1 MPAFPASPLRVAL
14 TVLALAAATVP
25 AQAADVQGSQDHP
38 LVGKRYQGSE
48 ITHYAETEFDE
59 YGLMVAPAEN
69 SGGAAKNEASMQVIE
84 GRLTRI
90 RYLAPAEQSVAAV
103 FRSYATALKDAGFEE
118 VFACKYKACGGRR
131 FNHSMN
137 VNYLTESKD
146 FRFLAAK
153 LPRPEAG
160 NVYVSLYVGLSDTGG
175 GKTFKRVITQLD
187 VIETEALAE
196 KMVAVDAGEMAKAID
211 ATGRIALYGIY
222 FDSDKTEI
230 KPGSKETL
238 DQIAKLLKDQ
248 GALKLVVVGHTDNQG
263 KLDYNMDLSKRRAEA
278 VKQALVADYGIEAGR
293 LAAWGV
299 GYLAPVASNRAEDGR
314 TKNRRVELVEQ

>member
-1 MPAFPASPLRVAL
+1 MSPASSL
-14 TVLALAAATVP
+14 TVVSILVMSLTAALPAA
-25 AQAADVQGSQDHP
+25 AADVQGGKDHP
-38 LVGKRYQGSE
+38 LVGKRYEGSE

-69 SGGAAKNEASMQVIE
+69 SGGAAKNEASMQDVE
-84 GRLTRI
+84 GRVTRI

-103 FRSYATALKDAGFEE
+103 FRSYATALESAGFEE
-118 VFACKYKACGGRR
+118 VFACKYKACGGRK

-137 VNYLTESKD
+137 VNHLTESKD
-146 FRFLAAK
+146 FRFLAAR
-153 LPRPEAG
+153 LPGSAEG
-160 NVYVSLYVGLSDTGG
+160 DVYVSLYVGLSDTGG

-187 VIETEALAE
+187 VVETEALAE
-196 KMVAVDAGEMAKAID
+196 KMVVVDAGEMAKAID

-222 FDSDKTEI
+222 FDTDKTEI
-230 KPGSKETL
+230 KPASKETL
-238 DQIAKLLKDQ
+238 EQIAKLLTDQ
-248 GALKLVVVGHTDNQG
+248 GELELVVVGHTDNRG

-299 GYLAPVASNRAEDGR
+299 GYLAPVACNRAEDGR
-314 TKNRRVELVEQ
+314 AKNRRVELVER

>member
-1 MPAFPASPLRVAL
+1 MPAMPAAPLRVAL
-14 TVLALAAATVP
+14 AALALTVAIAP
-25 AQAADVQGSQDHP
+25 AGAADVESGKDHP
-38 LVGKRYQGSE
+38 LVGKRYEGSE

-69 SGGAAKNEASMQVIE
+69 SGGAAKNEASMQVVE
-84 GRLTRI
+84 GRVTRI

-103 FRSYATALKDAGFEE
+103 FRSYATALEDAGFEE
-118 VFACKYKACGGRR
+118 VFACKYQACGGRN
-131 FNHSMN
+131 FNHTMN

-146 FRFLAAK
+146 FRFLAAR
-153 LPRPEAG
+153 LPRSAEG
-160 NVYVSLYVGLSDTGG
+160 DVYVSLYVGLSDTGG

-187 VIETEALAE
+187 VVETEALAE
-196 KMVAVDAGEMAKAID
+196 KMVVVDAGEMAKAID

-222 FDSDKTEI
+222 FDTDKTDI
-230 KPGSKETL
+230 KPGSKQTL

-248 GALKLVVVGHTDNQG
+248 GELKLVVVGHTDNQG
-263 KLDYNMDLSKRRAEA
+263 QLDYNMDLSKRRAEA
-278 VKQALVADYGIEAGR
+278 VRRALVADYGIEAGR

-314 TKNRRVELVEQ
+314 AKNRRVELVER

>member
-1 MPAFPASPLRVAL
+1 MLVFPAAPLRVAL
-14 TVLALAAATVP
+14 TLLALAAAAP
-25 AQAADVQGSQDHP
+25 ARAADVQDSQDHP
-38 LVGKRYQGSE
+38 LVGKRYEGSE
-48 ITHYAETEFDE
+48 ITHYQETEFDE

-69 SGGAAKNEASMQVIE
+69 YGGAAKNEASMRVVE
-84 GRLTRI
+84 GRVTRI

-103 FRSYATALKDAGFEE
+103 FRSYATALKAAGFEE
-118 VFACKYKACGGRR
+118 VFTCKYKACGGRN

-137 VNYLTESKD
+137 VSHLTESKD
-146 FRFLAAK
+146 FRYLAAR
-153 LPRPEAG
+153 LPRPEDGDA
-160 NVYVSLYVGLSDTGG
+160 YVSLYVGLSDTGG

-187 VIETEALAE
+187 VIEAEALGE

-222 FDSDKTEI
+222 FDTDKTEI
-230 KPGSKETL
+230 KPESEETL
-238 DQIAKLLKDQ
+238 AQIAKLLQDQ
-248 GALKLVVVGHTDNQG
+248 VGLKLVVVGHTDNRGQ
-263 KLDYNMDLSKRRAEA
+263 LDYNMELSKRRAEA

-314 TKNRRVELVEQ
+314 AKNRRVELVEQ